1 MLNFLKNGALK
12 VRSFCKTVSNKVA
25 ALVATGTAVVASVV
39 APKEA
44 MAVPVDLT
52 AVTSA
57 VDFST
62 VITALLL
69 VAAALAGV
77 YIAWKGAKM
86 ILSAIRGG

>member
-1 MLNFLKNGALK
+1 MKNFLENGALK
-12 VRSFCKTVSNKVA
+12 VRSFCKSVINKVA
-25 ALVATGTAVVASVV
+25 AVVATGTAAVVSLFTSK
-39 APKEA
+39 PA

-52 AVTSA
+52 SVTNA

-62 VITALLL
+62 VVTALLL

-86 ILSAIRGG
+86 ILIAIRGG

>member
-1 MLNFLKNGALK
+1 MKYMNVAKRYYAVPLAF
-12 VRSFCKTVSNKVA
+12 VSSSA
-25 ALVATGTAVVASVV
+25 W
-39 APKEA
+39 
-44 MAVPVDLT
+44 AVPVDLT
-52 AVTSA
+52 SVTSA

-62 VITALLL
+62 VVAALLL